1 MSAQSTYSLSLYMW
15 STLAANKKKIM
26 KYFVSIVNHI
36 AIETFNTLILSP
48 IACFPHIVQAYK
60 TQS

>member
-1 MSAQSTYSLSLYMW
+1 
-15 STLAANKKKIM
+15 M
-26 KYFVSIVNHI
+26 KYFESTVNHI

-48 IACFPHIVQAYK
+48 IACFPNIVQPYK